1 MNESDLVALATARGI
16 GDSYLDFRGELREVS
31 HASRNA
37 ILQALGVDTDD
48 PRAVAAALAATKVPP
63 PVAPTLPGRCHE
75 PAVLTS
81 GAGLWGLC
89 VQLYTL
95 RTPTNWGVGDFSD
108 LAWLAREAA
117 RRGADFIGLNPLH
130 ALFAADPAHCSPYS
144 PSSRHCINVLYIAV
158 DAVPDVEYCAE
169 ALQRMAEP
177 AFREELARL
186 RALDL
191 IDYSGVSRCKLPIL
205 RLLYDRFRR
214 DEQGVRTPRGLAFE
228 AFLRERAT
236 TVGRHALFEA
246 LDAHM
251 RVEHRAQGGWAS
263 WPEKYRDADGPAVAE
278 FARAFAPEVDF
289 HAWLQWIA
297 ESQLAAAGQIAR
309 DAGMRIGLY
318 GDYAVGANPGGSEVW
333 ADRHGYCA
341 GASIGAPPDALALRG
356 QDWGLPPPDPA
367 AMTRDGCRAFAVLMR
382 DNMRH
387 FGALRL
393 DHVMS
398 LFRLWWVPR
407 GLQPSEGGYVHYP
420 MRQLFAT
427 VAEESRRSGCLVVG
441 EDLGTVPFEVG
452 KAMTEEGV
460 YGYTVLYFE
469 RVEDACFRPPAE
481 WRRDALASITTHDLP
496 TLRAWWE
503 GSDIELRAQLGMYPE
518 GQDLGALF
526 AERARDR
533 ERLIDAMAVAGVR
546 PRWPVDR
553 FEPAFAAA
561 VHAFLA
567 ATRSA
572 LVAVQAEDLLGM
584 LDPVN
589 IPGTSAEYANWRRK
603 LSGDVEALLCGAAA
617 QPLLETL
624 RRLRPR

>member
-1 MNESDLVALATARGI
+1 MSERDLVALARARGI
-16 GDSYLDFRGELREVS
+16 GDSYLDFRGRPREVS
-31 HASRNA
+31 LQSRVA
-37 ILQALGVDTDD
+37 ILQALGVDTGD
-48 PRAVAAALAATKVPP
+48 PRAVAAALAEARAVPP
-63 PVAPTLPGRCHE
+63 AAPVAPGRCHE
-75 PAVLTS
+75 PAVLEAR
-81 GAGLWGLC
+81 AGVWGVC

-95 RTPTNWGVGDFSD
+95 RSDANWGIGDFGD
-108 LAWLAREAA
+108 LAMLASVAA
-117 RRGADFIGLNPLH
+117 ARGADFIGLNPLH

-144 PSSRHCINVLYIAV
+144 PSSRHCLNVLHIAV
-158 DAVPDVEYCAE
+158 DAVPDMELCPE
-169 ALQRMAEP
+169 ASQRVAEP
-177 AFREELARL
+177 GFQQELARL

-191 IDYSGVSRCKLPIL
+191 VDYPGVARCKLPIL
-205 RLLYDRFRR
+205 RLLHARFRR
-214 DEQGVRTPRGLAFE
+214 EELAGGTPRGRAFE
-228 AFLRERAT
+228 AFLQERAA
-236 TVGRHALFEA
+236 TVGRHAIFEA

-251 RVEHRAQGGWAS
+251 RSRHEAQGGWPS
-263 WPEKYRDADGPAVAE
+263 WPERYRDPDAPAVAE
-278 FARAFAPEVDF
+278 FVGAAAPEVQF

-297 ESQLAAAGQIAR
+297 ESQLAAAKRIAG

-333 ADRHGYCA
+333 SDRHAYCP
-341 GASIGAPPDALALRG
+341 GASIGAPPDALALKG
-356 QDWGLPPPDPA
+356 QDWGLPPPDPW
-367 AMTRDGCRAFAVLMR
+367 AMLRDGCRGFGVLMR

-407 GLQPSEGGYVHYP
+407 GLPSSEGGYVHYP
-420 MRQLFAT
+420 MQQLFAT

-441 EDLGTVPFEVG
+441 EDLGTVAAEVG
-452 KAMTEEGV
+452 QAMADSGV

-469 RVEDACFRPPAE
+469 RTADGNFRPPAD
-481 WRRDALASITTHDLP
+481 WRREALASVTTHDLP

-526 AERARDR
+526 AERYRDR
-533 ERLIDAMAVAGVR
+533 ERLIDAMTAAGVR

-553 FEPAFAAA
+553 FEPAFAGA

-567 ATRSA
+567 STRSA

-589 IPGTSAEYANWRRK
+589 IPGTSIEYANWRRK
-603 LSGDVEALLCGAAA
+603 LSGSIDDLLNGRAA
-617 QPLLETL
+617 QPLLESL